1 MNHTVNAQ
9 SGVELS
15 LVVPMF
21 NEAQVLDAFFSRCE
35 EVLRE
40 WGGSYEIVCVN
51 DGSRDDT
58 LARLIEHRRRDPRI
72 KVVNLSRN
80 FGQEPALCAGLS
92 LCRGQA
98 VVPMDCDLQ
107 DPPELLP
114 QLVAKWREGFDIV
127 YAVRLGRQGESLVKR
142 VTSDWFWRIYN
153 LLADVSVVP
162 KIGVFRLMSRRV
174 VDTVNRLPESK
185 RHLRSLFNYVGYSA
199 AKVSYTRPPRLAG
212 TTKYRYWQLW
222 NLAIDEITS
231 FSTLP
236 LRVWS
241 YVGLVVSGSAFFYAA
256 YRVLRKLIW
265 GGDVPGY
272 ESLMVAILFMG
283 GVQLI
288 TLGVLGEYIGRIF
301 SEVKRRPTFIVESAH
316 GFDPEDADA
325 GADPSAAGHAS
336 ETV

>member
-1 MNHTVNAQ
+1 MNGTVNAQ
-9 SGVELS
+9 PGVQLS
-15 LVVPMF
+15 VVVPMF
-21 NEAQVLDAFFSRCE
+21 NEAQGIDIFFSRCE
-35 EVLRE
+35 AALRE
-40 WGGSYEIVCVN
+40 WGDSYEIVCVN

-58 LARLIEHRRRDPRI
+58 LARLLEYRRRDPRI

-92 LCRGQA
+92 MCRGQA
-98 VVPMDCDLQ
+98 VVPIDCDLQ
-107 DPPELLP
+107 DPPELIP
-114 QLVAKWREGFDIV
+114 QLAAKWREGFDIV
-127 YAVRLGRQGESLVKR
+127 YAVRSSRQGEGLVKR

-162 KIGVFRLMSRRV
+162 NIGVFRLMSRRV

-185 RHLRSLFNYVGYSA
+185 RHLRSLFNYVGYPSA
-199 AKVSYTRPPRLAG
+199 RVSFVRQPRFAG

-222 NLAIDEITS
+222 NLALDEITS

-241 YVGLVVSGSAFFYAA
+241 YVGLAVSGSAFFYAA

-272 ESLMVAILFMG
+272 ESLIVAILFMG
-283 GVQLI
+283 GIQLI

-301 SEVKRRPTFIVESAH
+301 SEVKRRPPFIIESAH

-325 GADPSAAGHAS
+325 GAD
-336 ETV
+336 

>member
-9 SGVELS
+9 SGVQLS

-21 NEAQVLDAFFSRCE
+21 NEALALEAFFSRCE
-35 EVLRE
+35 AVLRE
-40 WGGSYEIVCVN
+40 WGGSYEIICVN

-58 LARLIEHRRRDPRI
+58 LAQLFEYRRRNPRI

-127 YAVRLGRQGESLVKR
+127 YAVRASRQGESLVKR
-142 VTSDWFWRIYN
+142 ATSDWFWRIYN
-153 LLADVSVVP
+153 LMAEVSVVSN
-162 KIGVFRLMSRRV
+162 IGIFRLMSRRV

-185 RHLRSLFNYVGYSA
+185 RHLRSLFNYVGYRSA
-199 AKVSYTRPPRLAG
+199 QVSFQRPPRSAG

-222 NLAIDEITS
+222 NLALDEITS

-241 YVGLVVSGSAFFYAA
+241 YVGLAVSGSAFFYAA

-272 ESLMVAILFMG
+272 ESLIVAILFMG

-301 SEVKRRPTFIVESAH
+301 SEVKRRPIFIIESAH

-325 GADPSAAGHAS
+325 GSDQSAAGHGPA
-336 ETV
+336 TV

>member
-1 MNHTVNAQ
+1 MNHTVNAK
-9 SGVELS
+9 SGVQLS

-21 NEAQVLDAFFSRCE
+21 NEAQVLDTFFSRCE
-35 EVLRE
+35 AALAE

-58 LARLIEHRRRDPRI
+58 LAQLLEYRRRDPRI

-98 VVPMDCDLQ
+98 VVPIDCDLQ
-107 DPPELLP
+107 DPPELVP
-114 QLVAKWREGFDIV
+114 QLLAKWREGFDIV
-127 YAVRLGRQGESLVKR
+127 YAVRSGRQGESLAKR
-142 VTSDWFWRIYN
+142 ISSDWFWRIYN
-153 LLADVSVVP
+153 LLADVSVVSN
-162 KIGVFRLMSRRV
+162 IGVFRLMSRRV

-185 RHLRSLFNYVGYSA
+185 RHLRSLFNYVGYPA
-199 AKVSYTRPPRLAG
+199 AQVSYLRPPRLAG

-241 YVGLVVSGSAFFYAA
+241 YVGLAVSGSAFFYAA
-256 YRVLRKLIW
+256 YRILRKLIW

-301 SEVKRRPTFIVESAH
+301 SEVKRRPTFIIESAH

-325 GADPSAAGHAS
+325 GAD
-336 ETV
+336 

>member
-1 MNHTVNAQ
+1 LNHTANAQ
-9 SGVELS
+9 SGVQLS

-21 NEAQVLDAFFSRCE
+21 NEAQGLDTFFSRCE
-35 EVLRE
+35 AAMRE
-40 WGGSYEIVCVN
+40 LGDSYEIVCVN

-58 LARLIEHRRRDPRI
+58 LAKLIEHRRRNPRI

-98 VVPMDCDLQ
+98 VVPIDCDLQ
-107 DPPELLP
+107 DPPELIP
-114 QLVAKWREGFDIV
+114 QLVAKWREGADIV
-127 YAVRLGRQGESLVKR
+127 YAVRLGRQGESFTKR
-142 VTSDWFWRIYN
+142 MTSDWFWRIYN

-162 KIGVFRLMSRRV
+162 NIGVFRLMSRRV

-185 RHLRSLFNYVGYSA
+185 RHLRSLFNYVGYPSA
-199 AKVSYTRPPRLAG
+199 QVSYMRQPRLAG

-222 NLAIDEITS
+222 NLALDELTS

-241 YVGLVVSGSAFFYAA
+241 YVGLAVSGSAFFYAA

-272 ESLMVAILFMG
+272 ESLIVAILFIG

-301 SEVKRRPTFIVESAH
+301 SEVKRRPTFIIESAH

-325 GADPSAAGHAS
+325 GADPAAAGHGSA
-336 ETV
+336 TV